1 MSKDYG
7 YARFW
12 AGALTVLGTL
22 FVLLGLLVA
31 VAAILIPT
39 IGGFFPSRKNDVL
52 AGVIMAILAVLAGGL
67 VGGPLIVAGQALR
80 VLLAQRQLLAQIKQQ
95 QMTRTDDHE
104 WPPR

>member
-22 FVLLGLLVA
+22 FVLLGFLVA

-39 IGGFFPSRKNDVL
+39 IGGL
-52 AGVIMAILAVLAGGL
+52 APGPAQRPMSEHTSGLTKVVRSSARWAGGTTL
-67 VGGPLIVAGQALR
+67 
-80 VLLAQRQLLAQIKQQ
+80 
-95 QMTRTDDHE
+95 DSD
-104 WPPR
+104 